1 MKTVIIP
8 VGLPGSGKSTYANK
22 LLEEHKRDTISF
34 VKVSADDYFVA
45 LGNGEYAFDPRKLG
59 GAHQSCQNL
68 FRQALD
74 KGIHT
79 VYVDNT
85 NLMREHRK
93 FYVELAREY
102 GYAVQYVVFP
112 KPKNVAE
119 LDTLASRQIH
129 GVPWEGM
136 LRMWENM
143 EIPE

>member
-8 VGLPGSGKSTYANK
+8 VGLPGAGKSTYAEGLK
-22 LLEEHKRDTISF
+22 EDYCSKDF

-59 GAHQSCQNL
+59 EAHKSCQNL
-68 FRQALD
+68 FKQALE
-74 KGIHT
+74 KGVHM

-93 FYVELAREY
+93 FYVDLAREY
-102 GYAVQYVVFP
+102 GYVVEYVVFP

-119 LDTLASRQIH
+119 LDTLATRQIH
-129 GVPWEGM
+129 GVPWQGM
-136 LRMWENM
+136 LRMWKNM
-143 EIPE
+143 ELPE